1 MKKIVLVWISVS
13 LLAAASL
20 SAQKKTDILL
30 KFSQQEKDTR
40 IVFEA
45 AAPFIAMTKVYAAPT
60 RIRIDFPEPFNMP
73 VQKDLPFELIP
84 DDRSLTILLK
94 EKSEVKW
101 FNLSAPARLVLDI
114 RGKEAL
120 EEKQPEKQSVAQVS
134 SRGVIIDAG
143 HGGYDFGIA
152 FGNTSEKEI
161 SLSLAKELSAAL
173 SRKGRKVFLT
183 RRVDQYISLS
193 DRIIFANQKSPDVF
207 ISIHSSASGNFF
219 IYSPRAEEQGSGE
232 TSDSYALSSR
242 QKKYIGKSK
251 TLSES
256 IRKALENEFKTD
268 IKRREMPLPILDSVS
283 APAVIIEL
291 PSPQFRDY
299 GQQMKTRLV
308 NAIVNGISEYG
319 Q

>member
-1 MKKIVLVWISVS
+1 VKKIVLVWISVS

-94 EKSEVKW
+94 EKSEIKW

-120 EEKQPEKQSVAQVS
+120 EEKQPEKQSVPQVS

-193 DRIIFANQKSPDVF
+193 DRIIFTNQKSPDVF

-219 IYSPRAEEQGSGE
+219 IYNPRSEEQGSGG

-299 GQQMKTRLV
+299 DQQMKTRLV